1 MRPQLRTS
9 GIFSDRHLEE
19 DESEADATTNNAQLD
34 IETEL
39 AEAPKDEKTSLF
51 RQAAGH
57 ALNEES
63 VKQKYQSQRVQYL
76 ADRQATKENFVENVQ
91 AVINSLKD
99 MRGANGNRFFILRG
113 IENFK
118 EKDALMDDGNYLV
131 PKIQFAIACAASEP
145 YDFKYS
151 NSWSSLDHVLYRHSS
166 YTSSNK
172 KPTHDIDIGM
182 NGLFLTE
189 AKGTISKYVD
199 TKTSYYTKP
208 AAAICIRGDEIQLVR
223 MDKKQYAP
231 DCWHVMLNKWEAT
244 TGSTQNGSLQNVF
257 NEFSKW
263 VMDNA
268 ALSAEDLITLAD
280 AIEKPYKPSLT
291 QRIKN
296 KWQLG

>member
-39 AEAPKDEKTSLF
+39 AKTPKDEKTSLF
-51 RQAAGH
+51 RQAAES
-57 ALNEES
+57 ALSEDS
-63 VKQKYQSQRVQYL
+63 VAKKFQSQREKYL
-76 ADRQATKENFVENVQ
+76 AERQATKENFVENVQ
-91 AVINSLKD
+91 AVINSLKN
-99 MRGANGNRFFILRG
+99 MRGANGNRFFILKD
-113 IENFK
+113 INNFK
-118 EKDALMDDGNYLV
+118 EKAALKDDGSYRTPEIML
-131 PKIQFAIACAASEP
+131 AIACAASEP
-145 YDFKYS
+145 YNFKYRK
-151 NSWSSLDHVLYRHSS
+151 WTSLGHVLYRHGS

-189 AKGTISKYVD
+189 AKGTISKYVG

-244 TGSTQNGSLQNVF
+244 TGSTQDGSLQNVF

-268 ALSAEDLITLAD
+268 ALAAEDLITLAD
-280 AIEKPYKPSLT
+280 AIEKPHKPSLT